1 MRSLEFLVVVALTLR
16 LLFGTMQA
24 RRPTR
29 LPSYAGL
36 GAGLIALVQIV
47 VEGYRWQM
55 APLYLFTG
63 CAVVLS
69 LRELR
74 YPLQRQRASRR
85 RVLGSTIY
93 AFTLIGC
100 ILLPELMPVQQLPP
114 PTGPYSVGTISFELV
129 DSTRNEIYSD
139 NPNEPR
145 ALLVQLWYPATP
157 AATAGRVP
165 WLEYADRQIPIIAES
180 AGLPAFMFSHM
191 RQFFTHAYLD
201 APLAD
206 ALPIYPI
213 LHFSH
218 GYGGFRAQ
226 NTFLAEDLA
235 SHGYVVVSTE
245 HPYAAL
251 NTLFP
256 DGRVAKFNEDT
267 LPEDVP
273 DDIYAEAAQR
283 LLRQWVEDTGFV
295 QDTLETS
302 PLLWPISQFEGRL
315 DFGRMGAFGHSTG
328 GGAALQFCAE
338 DKRCHAAVGL
348 DAWLT
353 PLSDTLLV
361 KGLSKP
367 TLFLFSDPDMAYF
380 EPTNHQFL
388 DQLVQNSTWP
398 PLNYQIAG
406 TGHHDFD
413 DTATFSPVARYLG
426 YNKGPIPVR
435 RAFEIIRVYTLAF
448 FKQTLDQQPT
458 ALFDEPSLWYPEI
471 QQDPR

>member
-1 MRSLEFLVVVALTLR
+1 
-16 LLFGTMQA
+16 MQA

-29 LPSYAGL
+29 LPSFAGL
-36 GAGLIALVQIV
+36 GAGLIALAQIV
-47 VEGYRWQM
+47 IEGYRWQM

-63 CAVVLS
+63 FAVVLS

-74 YPLQRQRASRR
+74 HPLQRQRSSRR
-85 RVLGSTIY
+85 RILGSTIY
-93 AFTLIGC
+93 AFILILC
-100 ILLPELMPVQQLPP
+100 MLLPELMPAPRLPL
-114 PTGPYSVGTISFELV
+114 PTGPYSVGTTSFELI

-139 NPNEPR
+139 DPNEPR

-157 AATAGRVP
+157 AAAADTVP
-165 WLEYADRQIPIIAES
+165 WLEYTDRQIPIIAES

-201 APLAD
+201 APLVD
-206 ALPIYPI
+206 AFPTYPI

-235 SHGYVVVSTE
+235 SHGYVVVSAE

-256 DGRVAKFNEDT
+256 DGRVAKFNQDT
-267 LPEDVP
+267 LPEGVP

-295 QDTLETS
+295 QDTLEIS
-302 PLLWPISQFEGRL
+302 PLPGPISQLEGRL
-315 DFGRMGAFGHSTG
+315 DFGRMGTFGHSTG

-338 DKRCHAAVGL
+338 DKRCKATVGL
-348 DAWLT
+348 DAWLI
-353 PLSDTLLV
+353 PLSDTLLAE
-361 KGLSKP
+361 GLSKP

-380 EPTNHQFL
+380 EPDNRQLL
-388 DQLVQNSTWP
+388 DLLVQHSSST
-398 PLNYQIAG
+398 PLDYQIAG

-413 DTATFSPVARYLG
+413 DTATFSPIARYFG
-426 YNKGPIPVR
+426 YNKGPIPAA

-471 QQDPR
+471 QQNTK